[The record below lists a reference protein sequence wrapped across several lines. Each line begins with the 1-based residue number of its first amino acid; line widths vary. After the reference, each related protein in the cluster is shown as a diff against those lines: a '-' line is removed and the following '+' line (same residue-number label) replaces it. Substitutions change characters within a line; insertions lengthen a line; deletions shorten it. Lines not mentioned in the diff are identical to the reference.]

1 MQHGGFGSTSDWILS
16 QIFGPGGRSRSAFL
30 RTWTPQGR
38 SESASSSP
46 TAGPGESQ
54 RGGAFSNQR
63 TSAAARACG
72 EYIARSAALLK
83 TRGAQMMLPV
93 SSHATGAL
101 AVEMCR
107 RCGHPEPL
115 DPDAGHRSARPPM
128 QGEHPAPACDLIQPA
143 SPVTPRFEFP
153 SCFPVRD
160 FERVRAARDIASLP
174 VLGTTAGSSLPRA
187 DGYMTSSTAKR
198 VAHGT
203 DARMAARVST
213 SPVGVADA
221 SAASA
226 LPSAVGSLP

>member
-1 MQHGGFGSTSDWILS
+1 MQHGGFGSTSGWIPS

-143 SPVTPRFEFP
+143 SPVTPRFEVPELLSRSRLRTRACGAGYRFP
-153 SCFPVRD
+153 AGFGDDRWQFVATGGRVHDVVDGEACGPRD
-160 FERVRAARDIASLP
+160 
-174 VLGTTAGSSLPRA
+174 
-187 DGYMTSSTAKR
+187 
-198 VAHGT
+198 
-203 DARMAARVST
+203 
-213 SPVGVADA
+213 
-221 SAASA
+221 
-226 LPSAVGSLP
+226 